1 MNTEATGTLT
11 LGNVLLAGATKV
23 SDRLGASLERG
34 PEANQIKAALAKAA
48 PGLPLGVLLDGIGK
62 AVQEALDIPVTD
74 LLIGAWQRARDL
86 RAALETTRESANAT
100 ALVPLL
106 AHAITSE
113 HRPYVDIVVE
123 GVPLAR
129 LVFPVKVE
137 LRVEGVI
144 LRVRQGQIA
153 DIMAGTVKVKGTL
166 KFGDFVLFECALGP
180 ISIPGSLAVAPAQ
193 AACSALAGAGP
204 RGRRE

>member
-1 MNTEATGTLT
+1 MSTENADTLT

-23 SDRLGASLERG
+23 SDRLGASLEHG

-62 AVQEALDIPVTD
+62 AVQEALDIPVAD

-86 RAALETTRESANAT
+86 RAALETTRESDGAT
-100 ALVPLL
+100 VLVPLL
-106 AHAITSE
+106 AHAISSE
-113 HRPYVDIVVE
+113 HRPYVDVVVE

-137 LRVEGVI
+137 FRLEGVVV
-144 LRVRQGQIA
+144 RVRQGRIA
-153 DIMAGTVKVKGTL
+153 EILAGTVKVKGTV
-166 KFGDFVLFECALGP
+166 KFGDFVLFEKALAP
-180 ISIPGSLAVAPAQ
+180 ISIPGVLAVAGAQ
-193 AACSALAGAGP
+193 AA
-204 RGRRE
+204 

>member
-1 MNTEATGTLT
+1 MSTEATGTLT

-23 SDRLGASLERG
+23 SDRLGASLEHG

-62 AVQEALDIPVTD
+62 AVQDALDVPVAD

-86 RAALETTRESANAT
+86 RAALETTRESDSAT
-100 ALVPLL
+100 VLVPLL
-106 AHAITSE
+106 AHAISSE
-113 HRPYVDIVVE
+113 HRPYVDVVVE

-137 LRVEGVI
+137 FRLEGVVV
-144 LRVRQGQIA
+144 RVRQGRIA
-153 DIMAGTVKVKGTL
+153 EILAGTVKVKGTV
-166 KFGDFVLFECALGP
+166 KFGDFVLFEKALAP
-180 ISIPGSLAVAPAQ
+180 ISIPGVLAVAGAQ
-193 AACSALAGAGP
+193 AA
-204 RGRRE
+204 

>member
-1 MNTEATGTLT
+1 MSTEATGTLT

-23 SDRLGASLERG
+23 ADRLGASLEHG

-62 AVQEALDIPVTD
+62 AVQDALDVPVAD

-86 RAALETTRESANAT
+86 RAALETTRESDSAT
-100 ALVPLL
+100 VLVPLL
-106 AHAITSE
+106 AHAISSE
-113 HRPYVDIVVE
+113 HRPYVDVVVE

-137 LRVEGVI
+137 FRLEGVVV
-144 LRVRQGQIA
+144 RVRQGRIA
-153 DIMAGTVKVKGTL
+153 EILAGTVKVKGTV
-166 KFGDFVLFECALGP
+166 KFGDFVLFEKALAP
-180 ISIPGSLAVAPAQ
+180 ISIPGVLAVAGAQ
-193 AACSALAGAGP
+193 AA
-204 RGRRE
+204 